1 MFDLFIIGAFVILIG
16 FLCWAQ
22 YKAGELA
29 AELENQRQQV
39 EAERKRRDAYEKA
52 ERERPISV
60 ADAVERLREL
70 RDQKP
75 KP

>member
-29 AELENQRQQV
+29 AELESQRQQI
-39 EAERKRRDAYEKA
+39 EAERKKREAYEKA

-60 ADAVERLREL
+60 ADAIERLHQL

>member
-1 MFDLFIIGAFVILIG
+1 MFDLFIIGAFVILVG

-22 YKAGELA
+22 YRAGELA
-29 AELENQRQQV
+29 AELESQRQQV